1 MNRLGSRRTQA
12 PLPLRGRGWL
22 ACQGEPGEGKPASAA
37 RPLTPTL
44 SPGVGEGVS
53 RNHTRRA
60 VSAKAVL
67 LAAVILILTGLVPAA
82 AMQIQPVAGTSGVE
96 AWLVEDHSV
105 PVVTIRFAFPGGA
118 ALDPAG
124 KGGTAS
130 MVASLLDEGAGP
142 YDHAEFHRRLDDLAG
157 QLRFSVAQDGF
168 EGSLRSLT
176 QNLSDAADL
185 LRLALAEPRFA
196 PDAVERIRAETLAG
210 LARQAKNPRSLSGR
224 LWMYDAF
231 EAHPYGSGIDGTEAS
246 VAAITRDDLA
256 RFAAERFHRAGLTI
270 GIVGDIDKTEAA
282 ALLDRVFG
290 GLPLGT
296 DDSRIAEAKP
306 LDDGALVVS
315 RAAVPQSVVTFGQT
329 GPKRDDPA
337 WYAAYV
343 LNDILG
349 GSGFRG
355 RLMKEIREKRGLA
368 YGVTTQLVPYRHAG
382 LIVGSVA
389 TENGRVGESIALV
402 REEWQ
407 RMREEGPTA
416 AELEDAKTY
425 LTGSFPL
432 GLDSTQHIAAVLVQ
446 MQQDKLGI
454 DYLDRR
460 AGLIGGVTLDEAR
473 AVAKKMFDP
482 AALSFAVVGDP
493 ADVKPTRPPKQ
504 QKF

>member
-1 MNRLGSRRTQA
+1 MTPKGQNTPCPGLSRVPTSFA
-12 PLPLRGRGWL
+12 
-22 ACQGEPGEGKPASAA
+22 APASAA
-37 RPLTPTL
+37 SRRGWPGQARPR
-44 SPGVGEGVS
+44 GGFVS
-53 RNHTRRA
+53 W
-60 VSAKAVL
+60 VL
-67 LAAVILILTGLVPAA
+67 FQLLCFGLAAALLLFSLPAV
-82 AMQIQPVAGTSGVE
+82 AMQIQPVAGMSGVE

-124 KGGTAS
+124 KRGTAS

-142 YDHAEFHRRLDDLAG
+142 YDTVAFHGRLDDLAG
-157 QLRFSVAQDGF
+157 QLRFSAAQDGF
-168 EGSLRSLT
+168 DGSLRSLT
-176 QNLSDAADL
+176 QNLSEAAEL

-210 LARQAKNPRSLSGR
+210 LQRQAKNPRSLSGR

-231 EAHPYGSGIDGTEAS
+231 EKHPYGSGVDGTETS

-256 RFAAERFHRAGLTI
+256 GFAADRFHRAGLTI
-270 GIVGDIDKTEAA
+270 GVVGDIGKTEAA
-282 ALLDRVFG
+282 ALIDRVFG
-290 GLPLGT
+290 GLPLGVAEGE
-296 DDSRIAEAKP
+296 IADTKP

-315 RAAVPQSVVTFGQT
+315 RAAVPQSVVTFGQN

-337 WYAAYV
+337 WYAAFV

-368 YGVTTQLVPYRHAG
+368 YGVSTQLVPYRHAG

-407 RMREEGPTA
+407 RMRQDGPTA

-432 GLDSTQHIAAVLVQ
+432 GLDSTLHIAGVLVQ

-473 AVAKKMFDP
+473 AVAKKLFDP
-482 AALSFAVVGDP
+482 AALSFAIVGDP

-504 QKF
+504 QF

>member
-1 MNRLGSRRTQA
+1 MKPHAPHPPRYARH
-12 PLPLRGRGWL
+12 PLPASGARDRSGGLINPRP
-22 ACQGEPGEGKPASAA
+22 ACGERVREGGSPRAGEG
-37 RPLTPTL
+37 LTPLRIRTSRLCLAFVL
-44 SPGVGEGVS
+44 S
-53 RNHTRRA
+53 
-60 VSAKAVL
+60 VL
-67 LAAVILILTGLVPAA
+67 LWSTAILPAA
-82 AMQIQPVAGTSGVE
+82 AMPIEPVAGTSGVE

-142 YDHAEFHRRLDDLAG
+142 YDSLAFHTRLDDLAG
-157 QLRFSVAQDGF
+157 QLRFSAAQDGF
-168 EGSLRSLT
+168 DGSLRSLK
-176 QNLSDAADL
+176 QNLAESADL

-196 PDAVERIRAETLAG
+196 SDAVERIRAEILAG

-224 LWMYDAF
+224 LWMHDAF
-231 EAHPYGSGIDGTEAS
+231 EKHPYGSSVDGTEES

-256 RFAAERFHRAGLTI
+256 AFAAGRFHRAGLVI
-270 GIVGDIDKTEAA
+270 GIVGDIGKAEAA
-282 ALLDRVFG
+282 ALLDRIFG
-290 GLPLGT
+290 GLPKGA
-296 DDSRIAEAKP
+296 DEAEIADTKP
-306 LDDGALVVS
+306 LDDGALVIS
-315 RAAVPQSVVTFGQT
+315 RAAVPQSAVTFGQV

-349 GSGFRG
+349 GAGFRG

-368 YGVTTQLVPYRHAG
+368 YGVSTQLVPYRHAG
-382 LIVGSVA
+382 LIVGNVA

-402 REEWQ
+402 RQEWQ
-407 RMREEGPTA
+407 RMREEGPTD

-432 GLDSTQHIAAVLVQ
+432 GLDSTQHIAGVLVQ

-460 AGLIGGVTLDEAR
+460 AGLIGGVTLDQAR
-473 AVAKKMFDP
+473 AVAKQLFDP
-482 AALSFAVVGDP
+482 AALSFAIVGDP
-493 ADVKPTRPPKQ
+493 ADVTPTRPPKQ
-504 QKF
+504 QF